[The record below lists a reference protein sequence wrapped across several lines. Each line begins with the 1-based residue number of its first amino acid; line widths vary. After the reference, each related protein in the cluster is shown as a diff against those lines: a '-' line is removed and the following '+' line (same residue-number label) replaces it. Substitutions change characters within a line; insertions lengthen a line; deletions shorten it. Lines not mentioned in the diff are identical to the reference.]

1 MNKFYDPV
9 VEYISHI
16 ARIYGDVVFLVF
28 CIRNRET
35 DEILTFVTF
44 DGYQFREFDG
54 YQFRES
60 PAFDG
65 NDFFKKH
72 EFVKYPF

>member
-35 DEILTFVTF
+35 DEILTFITF
-44 DGYQFREFDG
+44 DGYQFRET
-54 YQFRES
+54 

>member
-1 MNKFYDPV
+1 MNKFYDFDS
-9 VEYISHI
+9 EYISHI
-16 ARIYGDVVFLVF
+16 ARIYGDVVF

-35 DEILTFVTF
+35 DEILTFVT
-44 DGYQFREFDG
+44 FDG

>member
-1 MNKFYDPV
+1 MNKFYDFDS
-9 VEYISHI
+9 EYISHI
-16 ARIYGDVVFLVF
+16 ARIYGDTVF
-28 CIRNRET
+28 CIRSQET

-44 DGYQFREFDG
+44 DGYQFRE
-54 YQFRES
+54 S

-65 NDFFKKH
+65 SDFFKKH